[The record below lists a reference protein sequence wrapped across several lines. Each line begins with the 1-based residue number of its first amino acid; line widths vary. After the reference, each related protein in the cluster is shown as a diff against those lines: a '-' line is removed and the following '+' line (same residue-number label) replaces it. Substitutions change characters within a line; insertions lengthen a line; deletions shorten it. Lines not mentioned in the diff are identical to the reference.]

1 MSKFKFAA
9 LWPAS
14 LLGMS
19 QAQAAVADSVQTP
32 TDVFVPTD
40 ARKFDAP
47 FYRAMDQDWGWTHG
61 AILGSFTTA
70 SLNIS
75 AFDVDAPPQIG
86 TGFVGEIDK
95 VYAMD
100 SGTWVYL
107 GDLQGANN
115 VWAFSNFVLGSNF
128 FDDIGTGLQVKID
141 IDTTG
146 EGWLVTLAKS
156 SLEVDNGALPSPV
169 PGVPEPATYA
179 LMLAGLAVV
188 GAIARR
194 RRPS

>member
-1 MSKFKFAA
+1 MSKFKIAA
-9 LWPAS
+9 LLLAS

-19 QAQAAVADSVQTP
+19 QAQAAVTDTVQTP
-32 TDVFVPTD
+32 TDFFVPTD
-40 ARKFDAP
+40 AQKLDAP

-75 AFDVDAPPQIG
+75 AFDVDAPPQAN
-86 TGFVGEIDK
+86 FVGEIDK
-95 VYAMD
+95 VWAMD

-115 VWAFSNFVLGSNF
+115 VWAFSNFTLGSNF
-128 FDDIGTGLQVKID
+128 FDDIGTGLQVKIE
-141 IDTTG
+141 IDTLR
-146 EGWLVTLAKS
+146 EGWQVTLAKS

>member
-1 MSKFKFAA
+1 MSKFKIAA
-9 LWPAS
+9 LLLAS
-14 LLGMS
+14 LLGMG
-19 QAQAAVADSVQTP
+19 QAQAAVTDTVQTP
-32 TDVFVPTD
+32 TDFFVPTD
-40 ARKFDAP
+40 AQKLDAP

-75 AFDVDAPPQIG
+75 AFDVDAPLPASS
-86 TGFVGEIDK
+86 VGEIDK
-95 VYAMD
+95 VWAMD

-115 VWAFSNFVLGSNF
+115 VWAFSNFTLGSNF
-128 FDDIGTGLQVKID
+128 FDDIGTGLQVKIE
-141 IDTTG
+141 IDTLR
-146 EGWLVTLAKS
+146 EGWQVTLAKS